1 MGVAT
6 QRAKRKVES
15 ERIPIWNNDWSE
27 KRRDDE
33 ERRDFCEK
41 SYSDSNFT
49 IDKRRTVLYKKET
62 QLSTSQVPASGFYIG
77 VIDRARAMGKTE
89 DTQWH
94 CLNQECGW
102 SAVMSINVE
111 EAAPRCVC
119 GSTMRRSPMAPV
131 MSYFDFLRGDDSLR
145 ADGKGEEE

>member
-6 QRAKRKVES
+6 QRAKWKLES
-15 ERIPIWNNDWSE
+15 ERIPIWNSDWSE

-49 IDKRRTVLYKKET
+49 IDNRRTLLYKKET
-62 QLSTSQVPASGFYIG
+62 QLGTSQVPTGVFYIE
-77 VIDRARAMGKTE
+77 VIGRARTTGKTE

-94 CLNQECGW
+94 CLNRECGW

-111 EAAPRCVC
+111 DVAPRCVC
-119 GSTMRRSPMAPV
+119 GAPMQRSAMAPV

-145 ADGKGEEE
+145 ADGKREEE